1 MHAQL
6 EHSCNNGYVYVCYA
20 GVYLSSEPGP
30 GENVPDVVG
39 GIGVQ
44 QSLRLEERRSVQS
57 LVLPED
63 AQDGRWG
70 RTQTKCLIGV
80 I

>member
-1 MHAQL
+1 MCSSNTAVITGMYM
-6 EHSCNNGYVYVCYA
+6 CAMC
-20 GVYLSSEPGP
+20 GVYLSGEPGS

-70 RTQTKCLIGV
+70 CTQTKCLIGV